1 MTTSLVF
8 PFFQK
13 LRPVG
18 RVGRVLLGA
27 YLLACATLYLEQDK
41 LILHPP
47 AAPQGAADLGRP
59 ARPEDFSYLDRPP
72 LSTTGHWRAW
82 LPGRLS
88 PWAAA
93 NRSTGPGLGQQE
105 RVYRP

>member
-47 AAPQGAADLGRP
+47 AAPQGAYSESQPWVTFEQGR
-59 ARPEDFSYLDRPP
+59 
-72 LSTTGHWRAW
+72 RA
-82 LPGRLS
+82 S
-88 PWAAA
+88 SDYSA
-93 NRSTGPGLGQQE
+93 
-105 RVYRP
+105 